1 MLRLLLALAVVIGL
15 IYLWFW
21 LRKTSKNQKGKAI
34 KLILLYGFA
43 SMVLLMVI
51 SGRVHWLFALPGLA
65 LPWIQ
70 RALLARQAWRLFRSS
85 QPAKSG
91 NKSKVETNY
100 FVMILDHD
108 SGDLTGEVLRGKYA
122 GKQMTDLSLENLLEL
137 LAECRANDG
146 QSAALLE
153 AYLNRNC
160 GDDWQSNDTHEN
172 ETDDLNATPMDRREA
187 AEILGIEE
195 HSSEKIIKDAHRKLI
210 QKLHSDRGGTDYLA
224 SLINQERDILLDN

>member
-1 MLRLLLALAVVIGL
+1 MLRLLLAVTVVIAL

-21 LRKTSKNQKGKAI
+21 LRKTPTNQKGKAI

-43 SMVLLMVI
+43 SMVLIMVI

-70 RALLARQAWRLFRSS
+70 RALLARQAWRMFRSS

-100 FVMILDHD
+100 FIMILDHD
-108 SGDLTGEVLRGKYA
+108 SGDLSGEVLQGKYA
-122 GKQMTDLSLENLLEL
+122 GKQMIDLSMENLLEL
-137 LAECRANDG
+137 LVECKANDD

-153 AYLNRNC
+153 AYLNRNY
-160 GDDWQSNDTHEN
+160 GDEWRSDDAHEN
-172 ETDDLNATPMDRREA
+172 ETDNLNAKPMDRREA

-195 HSSEKIIKDAHRKLI
+195 HSSKKIIKDAHRKLI

-224 SLINQERDILLDN
+224 SLINQARDTLLDE